1 MPTTRQYRRRP
12 HRAALNATQEM
23 ELWLGPGH
31 SGSAFE
37 SDEQRRQAW
46 FRFRDRIMRQWAKG
60 GRRPQGWW
68 WYEASQWGLHRYPG
82 EYERSVLWETPGVLT
97 EAERIELERE
107 WRREWERCWDDP
119 HFFHCAGPDKNFTGD
134 EARVRHLVWADVP
147 AELVYRWLAER
158 ERRGC
163 VVRDLET
170 EAASADA
177 DAEGEAEPRVTRAS

>member
-97 EAERIELERE
+97 EAERSELERG
-107 WRREWERCWDDP
+107 WRREWDRCWDDP

-134 EARVRHLVWADVP
+134 EARVLHLKWADVP
-147 AELVYRWLAER
+147 PELVYRWLDER
-158 ERRGC
+158 ERRGRVC
-163 VVRDLET
+163 EVQE
-170 EAASADA
+170 ESQQ
-177 DAEGEAEPRVTRAS
+177 GEAVVETSSQLQNEPHAG